1 MSILELLI
9 ENLPQSYIDCVVNN
23 LEDRSVLYEEG
34 YSFSSEIMILFD
46 WHESRE
52 GYEFWQDVFDAVYN
66 DEELPLIPLDI
77 VYKPSC
83 VIVMKDGMYLMN
95 VGDTGLNLRYEVLM
109 KELPKSAKK
118 AQEQVYS
125 WLN

>member
-9 ENLPQSYIDCVVNN
+9 ENLPQSYVDCVVNN

-83 VIVMKDGMYLMN
+83 VLVMKDGMYLMN
-95 VGDTGLNLRYEVLM
+95 VGDTGLN
-109 KELPKSAKK
+109 
-118 AQEQVYS
+118 
-125 WLN
+125 

>member
-9 ENLPQSYIDCVVNN
+9 ENLPQPYVDCVVNN
-23 LEDRSVLYEEG
+23 LEDRNVLYEEG

-109 KELPKSAKK
+109 KELPKSEKK

>member
-9 ENLPQSYIDCVVNN
+9 ENLPQSYVDCVVNN

-66 DEELPLIPLDI
+66 DEQLPLIPLDI

-83 VIVMKDGMYLMN
+83 VLVMKDGMYLMN

>member
-9 ENLPQSYIDCVVNN
+9 ENLPQSYVDCVVNN

-83 VIVMKDGMYLMN
+83 VLVMKDGMYLMN
-95 VGDTGLNLRYEVLM
+95 AGNTGLNIRYEILM
-109 KELPKSAKK
+109 KELPKSEKK

>member
-23 LEDRSVLYEEG
+23 LEDRNVLYEEG

-66 DEELPLIPLDI
+66 DEQLPLIPLDI

-83 VIVMKDGMYLMN
+83 VLVMKDGMYLMN

-109 KELPKSAKK
+109 KELPRSAKK